1 MSRDRTRHHP
11 VAARRFRRTGAGT
24 DRDLYDDR
32 NATEPGPREGV
43 PGRIYPAAR
52 PMPAMVSTGDTAP
65 TFTAT
70 LGTSDH
76 ESFDLADHLG
86 DGPVVLAFFPG
97 AFTPPCTNE
106 MVAFQE
112 RLDEFEAAGATILGV
127 SADSPFSQGAFREE
141 HGIEFDL
148 VSDMAGEAIG
158 AYDLDIDIPEL
169 GLHGI
174 ANRAVF
180 VVDEDGTVVYA
191 WEAED
196 PTNEP
201 DYDAVL
207 AAVEG

>member
-1 MSRDRTRHHP
+1 
-11 VAARRFRRTGAGT
+11 
-24 DRDLYDDR
+24 
-32 NATEPGPREGV
+32 
-43 PGRIYPAAR
+43 
-52 PMPAMVSTGDTAP
+52 MVSTGDSAP

-76 ESFDLADHLG
+76 EDFDLADRIG

-106 MVAFQE
+106 MVALQD
-112 RLDEFEAAGATILGV
+112 RLDEFQEAGAAILGV
-127 SADSPFSQGAFREE
+127 SADSPFSQDAFCEQ

-148 VSDMAGEAIG
+148 VSDMDGDAIRDYG
-158 AYDLDIDIPEL
+158 LEMDIPDL
-169 GLHGI
+169 GLYGN

-180 VVDEDGTVVYA
+180 VVDEEGTVVYDWVA
-191 WEAED
+191 DD

-207 AAVEG
+207 DAVESA

>member
-1 MSRDRTRHHP
+1 M
-11 VAARRFRRTGAGT
+11 
-24 DRDLYDDR
+24 
-32 NATEPGPREGV
+32 
-43 PGRIYPAAR
+43 
-52 PMPAMVSTGDTAP
+52 MVSAGESAP

-76 ESFDLADHLG
+76 EDFDLSDHVG
-86 DGPVVLAFFPG
+86 DGPIVLAFFPG

-112 RLDEFEAAGATILGV
+112 RLDDFEDAGATIFGV

-148 VSDMAGEAIG
+148 VSDMDGDTIEAYG
-158 AYDLDIDIPEL
+158 LTMDIPDL
-169 GLHGI
+169 GLYGN

-180 VVDEDGTVVYA
+180 VIDDEGTVVYDWVA
-191 WEAED
+191 DD

-201 DYDAVL
+201 DYDEL
-207 AAVEG
+207 LDAVESA

>member
-1 MSRDRTRHHP
+1 
-11 VAARRFRRTGAGT
+11 
-24 DRDLYDDR
+24 
-32 NATEPGPREGV
+32 
-43 PGRIYPAAR
+43 
-52 PMPAMVSTGDTAP
+52 MVSTGDTAP
-65 TFTAT
+65 DISAT
-70 LGTSDH
+70 IGTSDH
-76 ESFDLADHLG
+76 EPFELGDHLG

-106 MVAFQE
+106 MIAFQE
-112 RLDEFEAAGATILGV
+112 HADAFEAAGATIFGI

-148 VSDMAGEAIG
+148 VSDMAGDAIR
-158 AYDLDIDIPEL
+158 AYGLEIDIAEL

-180 VVDEDGTVVYA
+180 VLDEEGEVVYDWVA
-191 WEAED
+191 DD

-207 AAVEG
+207 DAAESA